1 MNGII
6 IFTMINYPP
15 IYLVVISLVPQ
26 YQQFYGTR
34 NITTDVS
41 LCLSIIYE
49 NGLIPY
55 LSTSMVVGTED
66 KEPLF
71 ACMLSLLDS

>member
-1 MNGII
+1 
-6 IFTMINYPP
+6 MINYYPP

-26 YQQFYGTR
+26 YQQYFYGTR
-34 NITTDVS
+34 KITTDVC
-41 LCLSIIYE
+41 LCLSIKYE
-49 NGLIPY
+49 DGLIPY